1 MLATKHA
8 SGLCLCNGP
17 CLNPALPAV
26 KHALVTHAHVSP
38 SPFRTGTYGQLL
50 SRHDGRLLHFTAP
63 LSIESTLW
71 FVCSSMISLAFVG
84 HLGSQPLAACVLANS
99 VYNISGYSLVVG
111 MAAGMNSLSGQVGH
125 ARGHVQTIPATAA
138 RSCALAVAA
147 SGQTSGARGPANLVK
162 LGVHRHED

>member
-1 MLATKHA
+1 VLAIKHA
-8 SGLCLCNGP
+8 SGLCLCNAP
-17 CLNPALPAV
+17 SLDPALPAV
-26 KHALVTHAHVSP
+26 KHALVTHAEVP
-38 SPFRTGTYGQLL
+38 PLLLPTETCGQLL

-125 ARGHVQTIPATAA
+125 ARGHAQAIPATAA
-138 RSCALAVAA
+138 WVLRARCRCPRADIWYSRSCKP
-147 SGQTSGARGPANLVK
+147 SQARCAPA
-162 LGVHRHED
+162 

>member
-8 SGLCLCNGP
+8 PQLCLCNGP
-17 CLNPALPAV
+17 CLLHQRPCFQARSCTTRKQSTLFFPLPIEAC
-26 KHALVTHAHVSP
+26 
-38 SPFRTGTYGQLL
+38 GQLL
-50 SRHDGRLLHFTAP
+50 LRHDGRLLHFTAP

-125 ARGHVQTIPATAA
+125 ARGHALLIPPTTA
-138 RSCALAVAA
+138 V
-147 SGQTSGARGPANLVK
+147 
-162 LGVHRHED
+162 

>member
-1 MLATKHA
+1 M
-8 SGLCLCNGP
+8 
-17 CLNPALPAV
+17 
-26 KHALVTHAHVSP
+26 
-38 SPFRTGTYGQLL
+38 
-50 SRHDGRLLHFTAP
+50 LHFTAP

-125 ARGHVQTIPATAA
+125 ACGHAQTIPATAA
-138 RSCALAVAA
+138 WVLRALAVAA
-147 SGQTSGARGPANLVK
+147 PGQTSGTQGPANLVK
-162 LGVHRHED
+162 LGVHRRED